1 MFVVLLLLIANLV
14 QANNWDTYPQV
25 PKTASINGFA
35 DPIIDD
41 LPECARDCVKVST
54 GNTPCPYWDTGC
66 LCVMPQW
73 SGQVAQCIADGCKGN
88 DVQSATSLAYSL
100 CSSVGAD
107 IWLMPASVTA
117 ALTKAAGDNRV
128 QSVDPSNTWNTLK
141 ESSSITDG
149 VTQSAAYT
157 TSSSEDE
164 SAASGSDSA
173 SEDSE
178 SNSSGSSSS
187 STSSSSQ
194 AETSSGDSMGLQVT
208 FSVVT
213 VILGSLL
220 GLFI

>member
-1 MFVVLLLLIANLV
+1 MFFVLLLLV
-14 QANNWDTYPQV
+14 VSVVKANNWDTYPQV

-35 DPIIDD
+35 DPIYDD
-41 LPECARDCVKVST
+41 LPECAKDCVKVST

-73 SGQVAQCIADGCKGN
+73 SGMVAQCIAEGCKGN

-117 ALTKAAGDNRV
+117 ALTKAAGNNYV

-149 VTQSAAYT
+149 VVESTAITSSAAE
-157 TSSSEDE
+157 SNSSEDE
-164 SAASGSDSA
+164 
-173 SEDSE
+173 ESE
-178 SNSSGSSSS
+178 SESSGSSSS
-187 STSSSSQ
+187 ATSSSSQ
-194 AETSSGDSMGLQVT
+194 AETSSGDSKGLQVT

-213 VILGSLL
+213 VVLGSLF